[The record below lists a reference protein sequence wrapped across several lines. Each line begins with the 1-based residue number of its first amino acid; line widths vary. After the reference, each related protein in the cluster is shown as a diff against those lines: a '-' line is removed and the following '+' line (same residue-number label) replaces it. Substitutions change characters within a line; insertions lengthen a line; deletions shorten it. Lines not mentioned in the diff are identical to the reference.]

1 MEIINY
7 KQRIF
12 LREELTYCNFTI
24 AHMNIFGVPPLL
36 SSIVLFTL
44 FLMGIIKARASRAN
58 TLFAFICLIGCFL
71 NTDKAI
77 LTGSLHPLAAL
88 RLSRIDHAF
97 LVFVIPLYLHFAVVV
112 TGYRRWFLIV
122 KFFYGIA
129 FLFIPLTQHHLYLI
143 GVKQFFFGYFALS
156 GPLFYIF
163 GFFSSVSI
171 LLSIYLFIKS
181 LREERVAIKKTRIKY
196 ILFSFGLAAIITH
209 FDIVTMMGH
218 EMYPLGNFAF
228 IPMSLLG
235 YAIFRHDVMEW
246 TIFLNKGM
254 VFFVLFFMSV
264 GFFLGVTAIL
274 RHILGKD
281 FDGDLIS
288 IISMISTFFLIYI
301 SSQKVYVAITNLLQQ
316 EFLRNRKALRAL
328 SSEIL
333 TLLKISDIKAKV
345 TGELSNIFGL
355 EKCEIKA
362 VPRIDNNEGPRVLNE
377 QDSYWKE
384 GFRLSISVPSKSNP
398 SRLLLGEKRTVN
410 LYTTEETELLIMLAH
425 NVALAFD
432 NADAYTKLQ
441 EFSLSLEQLV
451 DERTKALIQSES
463 LAAVG
468 RLAAGVAHELNNPL
482 ASVMSTIEYQIDHIK
497 DNEQLRDDLEFSL
510 QELRRVSDIV
520 KSLLDASRQ
529 KEETKELVDIHT
541 PIEDALKVLSNQ
553 YKNKRITIIRN
564 FRAGYSLVRGN
575 TPRLCQVFI
584 NLLKNAIDAIGE
596 KKGHITIETTNESLP
611 TDGNSPAIINNMVV
625 CRIIDDGEGMN
636 KKDLQNIF
644 KPFFT
649 TKPQGKGIG
658 LGLFIVHEI
667 VKDHKGSIQV
677 ESNPESG
684 TVFTLTFPPHQ
695 RE

>member
-1 MEIINY
+1 
-7 KQRIF
+7 
-12 LREELTYCNFTI
+12 
-24 AHMNIFGVPPLL
+24 MNIFGVPPLL
-36 SSIVLFTL
+36 SAIVLFTL

-58 TLFAFICLIGCFL
+58 ILFAFICLIGCFL

-77 LTGSLHPLAAL
+77 LTGPLHPLTAL

-97 LVFVIPLYLHFAVVV
+97 LVFVIPLYFHFAVIV
-112 TGYRRWFLIV
+112 TGYRKWLPVV
-122 KFFYGIA
+122 KIFYGIA

-143 GVKQFFFGYFALS
+143 GVKHFFFGYFALS

-163 GFFSSVSI
+163 GCLSSASI
-171 LLSIYLFIKS
+171 LLSIFLFVKN
-181 LREERVAIKKTRIKY
+181 LREEKVAIKKTRIKY
-196 ILFSFGLAAIITH
+196 ILLSFGLAATVTH
-209 FDIVTMMGH
+209 IDIVTMMGH

-235 YAIFRHDVMEW
+235 YAIFKHDVMEW

-254 VFFVLFFMSV
+254 VFFTLFFMSI

-274 RHILGKD
+274 KHLLGKD

-288 IISMISTFFLIYI
+288 IMSMIITFFLIYV
-301 SSQKVYVAITNLLQQ
+301 SSQKVYNAITQLLQQ
-316 EFLRNRKALRAL
+316 EFLKNRKALRGL

-333 TLLKISDIKAKV
+333 TLLKISDIKTTV
-345 TGELSNIFGL
+345 TGELSRIFGL
-355 EKCEIKA
+355 EKCEIKT
-362 VPRIDNNEGPRVLNE
+362 VPRIDSNEGALLLGE
-377 QDSYWKE
+377 QDPYWAQ
-384 GFRLSISVPSKSNP
+384 GFRLSIAIPSKSNP
-398 SRLLLGEKRTVN
+398 SYLLLGEKRTVS
-410 LYTTEETELLIMLAH
+410 LYTTEETEVLIMLAN

-441 EFSLSLEQLV
+441 EFSVSLEQLV

-482 ASVMSTIEYQIDHIK
+482 ASVMSTVEYQIDHVQN
-497 DNEQLRDDLEFSL
+497 NEQLRDDLEFSL
-510 QELRRVSDIV
+510 QELRRARDIV
-520 KSLLDASRQ
+520 KSLLGASRQ
-529 KEETKELVDIHT
+529 KEEAKELVDIHT
-541 PIEDALKVLSNQ
+541 PIEDALKVLYNQ
-553 YKNKRITIIRN
+553 YKNKKITIIRK
-564 FRAGYSLVRGN
+564 FAAEFSLVRGN

-584 NLLKNAIDAIGE
+584 NLIKNAIDAIGE
-596 KKGHITIETTNESLP
+596 REGHITIETANESLP
-611 TDGNSPAIINNMVV
+611 TGGNNGLAVAKNKMVV
-625 CRIIDDGEGMN
+625 CRIIDDGEGIN

-667 VKDHKGSIQV
+667 VKDNKGSIQV
-677 ESNPESG
+677 DCSPGSG
-684 TVFTLTFPPHQ
+684 TIFTLFFPPHQ
-695 RE
+695 Q

>member
-1 MEIINY
+1 
-7 KQRIF
+7 
-12 LREELTYCNFTI
+12 
-24 AHMNIFGVPPLL
+24 MNIFGVPPLL
-36 SSIVLFTL
+36 SAIALFTL
-44 FLMGIIKARASRAN
+44 FLMGIIKARASKAN
-58 TLFAFICLIGCFL
+58 ILFAFICLIGCFL

-77 LTGSLHPLAAL
+77 LTGPLHPLTAL

-97 LVFVIPLYLHFAVVV
+97 LVFVIPLYFHFAVTV
-112 TGYRRWFLIV
+112 TGYRKWLPVV
-122 KFFYGIA
+122 KIFYGIA
-129 FLFIPLTQHHLYLI
+129 LLFIPLTQHHLYLI
-143 GVKQFFFGYFALS
+143 GVKHFFFGYFALS

-163 GFFSSVSI
+163 GCLSSASI
-171 LLSIYLFIKS
+171 LLSIYLFVKN
-181 LREERVAIKKTRIKY
+181 LGEEKVAIKKTRIKY
-196 ILFSFGLAAIITH
+196 ILLSFGLAAAVTH

-235 YAIFRHDVMEW
+235 YAIFKHDVMEW

-254 VFFVLFFMSV
+254 VFFTLFFLSI

-274 RHILGKD
+274 RYLLGKD

-288 IISMISTFFLIYI
+288 IMSMIITFFLIYV
-301 SSQKVYVAITNLLQQ
+301 SSQKVYNAITLLLQQ
-316 EFLRNRKALRAL
+316 EFLKNRKALRGL

-333 TLLKISDIKAKV
+333 TLLKISDIKTTV
-345 TGELSNIFGL
+345 TGELSRIFGL
-355 EKCEIKA
+355 EKCAIKT
-362 VPRIDNNEGPRVLNE
+362 VPRIDSNEGALLLYE
-377 QDSYWKE
+377 QDPYWVQ
-384 GFRLSISVPSKSNP
+384 GFRLSIAIPSKSNP
-398 SRLLLGEKRTVN
+398 SYLLLGEKRTMS
-410 LYTTEETELLIMLAH
+410 LYTTEEAEMLIMLAN

-441 EFSLSLEQLV
+441 EFSVSLEQLV
-451 DERTKALIQSES
+451 DERTRALIQSES

-482 ASVMSTIEYQIDHIK
+482 ASVMSTIEYQIDHVQN
-497 DNEQLRDDLEFSL
+497 NEQLRDDLEFSL
-510 QELRRVSDIV
+510 QELRRARDIV

-529 KEETKELVDIHT
+529 KEEAKELVDIHT
-541 PIEDALKVLSNQ
+541 PIEDALKVLYNQ
-553 YKNKRITIIRN
+553 YKNKKITIIRK
-564 FRAGYSLVRGN
+564 FDADYSLVRGN

-584 NLLKNAIDAIGE
+584 NLIKNAIDAIGE
-596 KKGHITIETTNESLP
+596 REGHITIETANESLP
-611 TDGNSPAIINNMVV
+611 TVGNGRAVATSKMVV

-677 ESNPESG
+677 DSSPGSG
-684 TVFTLTFPPHQ
+684 TIFTLIFPPHQ
-695 RE
+695 Q